1 MEKGLSMGIIK
12 RAGTRIGTAISHGL
26 ALDVFTS
33 MLYFMRDIFYNVFMP
48 WKLGAPGT
56 PETFEQAITRLRIT
70 EAGLEQ
76 RKKMY
81 AMQVFIYIL
90 TGIGALVYAVFLARA
105 GEIMGMLMAFL
116 AGTLAFA
123 YAFRSHF
130 WLFQLKQRR
139 LGCTFKEWLSSSI
152 QG

>member
-1 MEKGLSMGIIK
+1 MGIIK
-12 RAGTRIGTAISHGL
+12 RTGARIGTAVSHGL

-33 MLYFMRDIFYNVFMP
+33 MLYFMRDIFYTVFMP

-56 PETFEQAITRLRIT
+56 PETFEQAIKRLGIT
-70 EAGLEQ
+70 EQGLEE

-81 AMQVFIYIL
+81 GIQVIIYLL
-90 TGIGALVYAVFLARA
+90 TGIGALIYAVFLVRA
-105 GEIMGMLMAFL
+105 GEYMGMLMAFL
-116 AGTLAFA
+116 AGGLAFA

>member
-1 MEKGLSMGIIK
+1 MGIIK
-12 RAGTRIGTAISHGL
+12 RAGTRIGTAVSHGL

-56 PETFEQAITRLRIT
+56 PETFEQAIKRLGIT
-70 EAGLEQ
+70 EQGIEE

-81 AMQVFIYIL
+81 AIQVLIYLL
-90 TGIGALVYAVFLARA
+90 TGIAAFIYAVFLVRA
-105 GEIMGMLMAFL
+105 GEFMGMLMAFL
-116 AGTLAFA
+116 AGGLGFA

>member
-1 MEKGLSMGIIK
+1 MGIFK
-12 RAGTRIGTAISHGL
+12 RAGDRVGTAVSHGL
-26 ALDVFTS
+26 ALDVLTS
-33 MLYFMRDIFYNVFMP
+33 MFGFMRDLFYMIFMP

-56 PETFEQAITRLRIT
+56 PETFEEAMKRYGLTEQRL
-70 EAGLEQ
+70 EE
-76 RKKMY
+76 RKKMFGK
-81 AMQVFIYIL
+81 QVIIYLL
-90 TGIGALVYAVFLARA
+90 TGMGVLVYAVFLARA
-105 GEIMGMLMAFL
+105 QEYMGMFIAFL
-116 AGTLAFA
+116 VAALAFA